1 MSWTALNYFYS
12 SADRN
17 QSIMAMTRFKLNI
30 LVFVLT
36 DRMLFHFQT
45 LVAASLDTR
54 LQKDGKKE
62 VNIHISMGCKVSCFW
77 AMSVL
82 QSFLID

>member
-1 MSWTALNYFYS
+1 MSSTALNYFYL

-36 DRMLFHFQT
+36 DRLLFHF
-45 LVAASLDTR
+45 SDTCR
-54 LQKDGKKE
+54 RQFG
-62 VNIHISMGCKVSCFW
+62 H
-77 AMSVL
+77 
-82 QSFLID
+82 